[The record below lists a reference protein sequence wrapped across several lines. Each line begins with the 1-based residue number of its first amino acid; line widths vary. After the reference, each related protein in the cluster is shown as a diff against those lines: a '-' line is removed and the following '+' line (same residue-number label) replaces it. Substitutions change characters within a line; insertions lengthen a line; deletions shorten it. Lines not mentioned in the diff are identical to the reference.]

1 MLIVIAVLTANPLQ
15 IVLPRVLQPLK
26 HSPSFTAELV
36 ASDLSSQVEYF
47 LVHYDRGL
55 LLLTNSYKCDFK
67 RLPVSCWRWAGPRI
81 LIMLIVDYETVG
93 SGRH

>member
-26 HSPSFTAELV
+26 HSPSFTAEPGG
-36 ASDLSSQVEYF
+36 AGGDITCF

-67 RLPVSCWRWAGPRI
+67 RLPVSG
-81 LIMLIVDYETVG
+81 
-93 SGRH
+93 